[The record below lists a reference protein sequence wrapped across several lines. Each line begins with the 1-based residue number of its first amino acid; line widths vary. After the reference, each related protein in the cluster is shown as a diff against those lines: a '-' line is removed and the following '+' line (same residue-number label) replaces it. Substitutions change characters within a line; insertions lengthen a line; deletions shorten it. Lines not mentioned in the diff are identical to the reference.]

1 MKKLIM
7 VADLAFDALSC
18 AEIRIAVEGFLKDS
32 LASNISFVGSTP
44 STIHTSF
51 LLNQLV
57 EDVERY
63 GRPLE
68 TVIFQNTDPRIH
80 SRQSIE
86 KAEGAKPVIMR
97 LKSGIHLLGPN
108 SGYDFS
114 MIKSRIEELFI
125 YKGLNEKGQFH
136 SRDLYS
142 RISAHLMDYMEDE
155 LELEEISIDII
166 PELDEFYIGHIDN
179 FGNIKTTIVEE
190 DFKGKYEYGEIVGFK
205 INQIV
210 KKAKYVRNL
219 FGGIPGE
226 LVVYPGS
233 SGKKDNRFLEISIW
247 RHFTEGKPTT
257 GIDEFNFPKI
267 GSVIELIK
275 SR

>member
-1 MKKLIM
+1 MKKLVV

-18 AEIRIAVEGFLKDS
+18 AEIRIAVEGFLKDPIT
-32 LASNISFVGSTP
+32 SNISFVGSTP
-44 STIHTSF
+44 STVHTSF

-68 TVIFQNTDPRIH
+68 TVIFQNTDPRLH
-80 SRQSIE
+80 STENIE
-86 KAEGAKPVIMR
+86 KAEGAKPVIIK
-97 LKSGIHLLGPN
+97 LKSGIYLLGPN

-114 MIKSRIEELFI
+114 MIKNKIEELYI

-155 LELEEISIDII
+155 LELEEVETNII
-166 PELDEFYIGHIDN
+166 PELDKFYIGHIDN
-179 FGNIKTTIVEE
+179 FGNIKTTIVQE
-190 DFKGKYEYGEIVGFK
+190 DFKGKYEYGDVVGLK
-205 INQIV
+205 INQTV
-210 KKAKYVRNL
+210 KKAKFVPNL

-247 RHFTEGKPTT
+247 RHFTETKPTT
-257 GIDEFNFPKI
+257 GINEFNFPRI
-267 GSVIELIK
+267 GSVIELK
-275 SR
+275 